1 MATAQAASAPLS
13 GGSPPGASERLS
25 TTTTG
30 PAPGFSADDLPRRLG
45 RYTLLRRIAKGGM
58 GEVLLG
64 ATMGLEGAERPVI
77 IKMIRTEHRTDASFK
92 ARFLDEARVQAQL
105 AHSGIA

>member
-1 MATAQAASAPLS
+1 MTAEGRRAPARE
-13 GGSPPGASERLS
+13 GTKTEKDA
-25 TTTTG
+25 
-30 PAPGFSADDLPRRLG
+30 PAPGFSVEDLPRRLG

-77 IKMIRTEHRTDASFK
+77 IKMIRAEHRTDASFK

-105 AHSGIA
+105 AHSGSAA